1 MPLAPSSRVRQWSVP
16 GTNWFAKERLRP
28 GTEMFRAAIRWK
40 DSTPSQVANDQRV
53 ARGENRHPCRATQ
66 SEPLFGAGWNWL
78 TFEAARILFGCQ
90 PPGTRQLEVLKTHGA
105 IRAVR
110 KGI

>member
-1 MPLAPSSRVRQWSVP
+1 MIRPPPRSTLFPYTTLFRS
-16 GTNWFAKERLRP
+16 GLRP

-90 PPGTRQLEVLKTHGA
+90 PPGTRQLEVLKTH
-105 IRAVR
+105 
-110 KGI
+110 